1 MKQNERQAQELQAVT
16 NSLSANVFVDKEG
29 FNQLV
34 RVATAFSKTT
44 IVPEAYRNKPE
55 DCMVAIDMA
64 NRMGVPPL
72 MVMQNL
78 YVVKG
83 KPSWAG
89 QACMALIQCCGKFAN
104 VRHAYTGE
112 KGSDSRGCRVTAIRL
127 DTGESVEGPL
137 VTIVMAKAEGW
148 TQNAKWRNIPELM
161 LAYRAAAFFARIHC
175 PEALMGVQTAEEIND
190 MAQGNPVF
198 PDVLAGE
205 EEIP

>member
-1 MKQNERQAQELQAVT
+1 MKQDEQQGQELQAVS
-16 NSLSANVFVDKEG
+16 NSLPANVFADKEG

-34 RVATAFSKTT
+34 RVATAFSKTA
-44 IVPEAYRNKPE
+44 IIPEAYRNKPE

-83 KPSWAG
+83 KPTWAG
-89 QACMALIQCCGKFAN
+89 QACMALIQSCGKFTQ
-104 VRHAYTGE
+104 VRHTYTGD
-112 KGSDSRGCRVTAIRL
+112 KGTTSRGCRVTAVRL
-127 DTGESVEGPL
+127 DTGEVVEGPL
-137 VTIVMAKAEGW
+137 VTMEMAKAEGW
-148 TQNAKWRNIPELM
+148 TSNPKWRNIPELM
-161 LAYRAAAFFARIHC
+161 LAYRAAAFFARVHC
-175 PEALMGVQTAEEIND
+175 PEALMGVQTAEEVED
-190 MAQGNPVF
+190 VAQAKPDI

>member
-1 MKQNERQAQELQAVT
+1 MKQNEQRGQELQAVT
-16 NSLSANVFVDKEG
+16 NSLPANVFADKEG

-44 IVPEAYRNKPE
+44 IIPEAYRNKPE

-89 QACMALIQCCGKFAN
+89 QACMALIQSCGKFAQ
-104 VRHAYTGE
+104 VRHTYTL
-112 KGSDSRGCRVTAIRL
+112 SL
-127 DTGESVEGPL
+127 
-137 VTIVMAKAEGW
+137 
-148 TQNAKWRNIPELM
+148 
-161 LAYRAAAFFARIHC
+161 IHISE
-175 PEALMGVQTAEEIND
+175 PTR
-190 MAQGNPVF
+190 P
-198 PDVLAGE
+198 
-205 EEIP
+205 